1 MCIIHKVQKLV
12 VSGRRVRERHRC
24 SSGNAL
30 LSLMAEDGV
39 EVGRSA
45 RRNAHEVINMELCD
59 TTLTESVPIAETD
72 CGHGVCCLTFV

>member
-1 MCIIHKVQKLV
+1 
-12 VSGRRVRERHRC
+12 
-24 SSGNAL
+24 
-30 LSLMAEDGV
+30 MAEDGV

-45 RRNAHEVINMELCD
+45 RRNAHEVIDMELCD